1 MFSEYEPRGLST
13 SNSSIKTIMSPAGA
27 GNLGAVHR
35 DHHRRQESRTPG
47 RAGQPPGRVARAS
60 PDSAPSE
67 RTDIETVARIH
78 TGQATLMAAARRGDR
93 AAFAELVER
102 HRPVLTA
109 LCRRAL
115 ADPELAE
122 DAVQEAVLLAMTS
135 LDRLRQ
141 VDRFGSWL
149 AGIGLNV
156 CRRWLRER
164 SRESWSWEAVQGGRA
179 ADRPAAGPGPEELA
193 EAAELAA
200 RIRRAVAG
208 LPAGQR
214 TAVTLYYLAGLSQ
227 AEVAAYAGTSIA
239 AVKTRLHKGRAGLRE
254 QLRPWWKEEH
264 MGTAAAVEMRVA
276 DVRRA
281 PGGDEA
287 PARHVI
293 LLEEVGGSRRLPI
306 WVGMF
311 EATALAI
318 TMTGTDLP
326 RPGTYRFAASLLE
339 AVRGQLAEV
348 RVNRLAEGTFYAE
361 AVLDGPEAQGRVD
374 ARPSDALN
382 LALLVGAPI
391 RVEAAVLDACE
402 AARSGSPRLREMA
415 GEVDAYP
422 DGADEIVA
430 EARAEWARA
439 MAVFEAARAPGQS
452 APGQS
457 APGGQATGGLGAGG
471 QGACGAG
478 VT

>member
-1 MFSEYEPRGLST
+1 M
-13 SNSSIKTIMSPAGA
+13 
-27 GNLGAVHR
+27 
-35 DHHRRQESRTPG
+35 
-47 RAGQPPGRVARAS
+47 
-60 PDSAPSE
+60 
-67 RTDIETVARIH
+67 
-78 TGQATLMAAARRGDR
+78 TGTRQATLVAAARRGDR

-102 HRPVLTA
+102 HRPVVAA
-109 LCRRAL
+109 LCRRVL
-115 ADPELAE
+115 GDSELAE
-122 DAVQEAVLLAMTS
+122 DAVQEAVLLAMTG

-164 SRESWSWEAVQGGRA
+164 SRESWSWEAVQGGRL

-200 RIRRAVAG
+200 RIRQAVAV
-208 LPAGQR
+208 LPPGQR

-227 AEVAAYAGTSIA
+227 VEVAAHAGTSVA

-254 QLRPWWKEEH
+254 QLRPWWQEER
-264 MGTAAAVEMRVA
+264 MSSTEAVEMRVA
-276 DVRRA
+276 DLRRA
-281 PGGDEA
+281 PGSDEV

-306 WVGMF
+306 WVGAF
-311 EATALAI
+311 EATALAT
-318 TMTGTDLP
+318 TMTGEDMP

-339 AVRGQLAEV
+339 AVRGRLSEV

-361 AVLDGPEAQGRVD
+361 AVLDGPEGGSRVD

-391 RVEAAVLDACE
+391 RVEAAVLDAAE
-402 AARSGSPRLREMA
+402 TEGSTDPRLREMTGA
-415 GEVDAYP
+415 VDTYP
-422 DGADEIVA
+422 HGAPEIVA
-430 EARAEWARA
+430 EARAEWDRA
-439 MAVFEAARAPGQS
+439 MATWEASRASCQGEPGQ
-452 APGQS
+452 
-457 APGGQATGGLGAGG
+457 GAGG
-471 QGACGAG
+471 AG
-478 VT
+478 SA